1 VSVTD
6 HLDSTAGSSAR
17 AGVLTFLI
25 ADIRGYSQFT
35 SRVGDEAAAHLA
47 SVFADI
53 VESGVERRGGSLIEL
68 RGDEALAVFPSPREA
83 LRAAV
88 DVQARFA
95 EAATDTLPLRVGM
108 GIDAG
113 EALRVRDGY
122 RGGALNLAARL
133 CARAQAGEI
142 LATDGVLH
150 LAGQLDDLD
159 LRSRGHATFRGIGA
173 PVLVH
178 SVGAAGSLPATMPP
192 LAPPTQDDRS
202 NLPDPP
208 TPLVGRREELEAV
221 SGLLHDPGIRLVT
234 LTGMGG
240 TGKTRLAIEVGSILR
255 EDFPGGVYFVPL
267 ATVTDATQVLERV
280 AHSLGVGEVAN
291 ESLAE
296 TVSARLASNRTLL
309 VVDNLEHLPDAVP
322 ALAALLDTCRE
333 LSILATSRS
342 VLRLTREHEFRLEP
356 LTLPGAWAT
365 PHDLLR
371 SDAVRFF
378 VERAQA
384 VKPRFALDESSA
396 LAVVE
401 LVTRL
406 DGLPL
411 ALELAAARIRVFPLP
426 ALLARL
432 SRRLEVLTGGAR
444 DMPARQQTLRGA
456 IDWSYS
462 LLTPDEQRLFR
473 RLAIFSG
480 GVDFEAAEAV
490 CGDAIDVM
498 NGLQSLLEQSLLT
511 LDVDDEPHY
520 RMLETILEYALER
533 LEASGEAG
541 EIGRRHTLYYVG
553 LVTEASRGLE
563 EGHQT
568 EWLAR
573 LTREHDNIRAALRR
587 AHANHDL
594 ETLLT
599 LSASMWRFWWIRGYL
614 REGRNWVDGALSTR
628 GDADGALRA
637 NALNGAGNLAWAL
650 GDYDSAEARHREALT
665 LRRAIGDRTGEVR
678 SLNNLG
684 AIAETRGRYGD
695 AAQFYREALAIA
707 RETGSDWITA
717 LALGNLGGVQFLLG
731 EREAGIAACEES
743 LNLYHRLG
751 DGVSENRTLNSLV
764 YLLLEQQAFTRALPH
779 AVRSLYL
786 VRDAGIVEN
795 AAASLD
801 NAAALLVG
809 LGDAAH
815 ATMLWGAAEARRE
828 ALDQAVPP
836 NSVDDRA
843 RAMQAAREELGDDAF
858 AAMLSEGRQ
867 LGGEAALTFA
877 IEWLEGLLPRP
888 VLPVDHQ
895 TAPAGEQ
902 R

>member
-6 HLDSTAGSSAR
+6 PLNSSAR
-17 AGVLTFLI
+17 ATTPAGVLTFLI
-25 ADIRGYSQFT
+25 ADIRGYSQYT
-35 SRVGDEAAAHLA
+35 SRHGDEAAAHLA
-47 SVFADI
+47 GVFADI
-53 VESGVERRGGSLIEL
+53 VEAGVESRGGSLIEL
-68 RGDEALAVFPSPREA
+68 RGDEALAVFQSPREA

-88 DVQARFA
+88 DVQARLA
-95 EAATDTLPLRVGM
+95 EAATDTLPLRA
-108 GIDAG
+108 GIGVDAG
-113 EALRVRDGY
+113 EALHVRDGY

-133 CARAQAGEI
+133 CSQAQAGEI
-142 LATDGVLH
+142 LASDGVLH
-150 LAGQLDDLD
+150 LAGRLDDLD
-159 LRSRGHATFRGIGA
+159 VRERGHATFRGIGA

-178 SVGAAGSLPATMPP
+178 SVGAAGTLPATMPR
-192 LAPPTQDDRS
+192 LAPAAHDDRT

-208 TPLVGRREELEAV
+208 TPLVGRREELETV
-221 SGLLHDPGIRLVT
+221 TGMIHDPGIRLVT
-234 LTGMGG
+234 LTGVGG

-255 EDFPGGVYFVPL
+255 HDFPGGVYVVPL
-267 ATVTDATQVLERV
+267 ATVTDATQVLQRIAQALDV
-280 AHSLGVGEVAN
+280 PEVAN
-291 ESLAE
+291 ESLADA
-296 TVSARLASNRTLL
+296 VAARLADRRTLL

-322 ALAALLDTCRE
+322 AIAALLDACRN

-342 VLRLTREHEFRLEP
+342 VLRLSREHEFRLEP
-356 LTLPGAWAT
+356 LTLPGEWRT
-365 PHDLLR
+365 LDDLSR

-378 VERAQA
+378 VERVQA

-396 LAVVE
+396 AAVAD

-411 ALELAAARIRVFPLP
+411 ALELAAARIRLFPLP

-462 LLTPDEQRLFR
+462 LLTPEEQRLFR
-473 RLAIFSG
+473 CLAIFSG
-480 GVDFEAAEAV
+480 GVDFEAAEVV
-490 CGDAIDVM
+490 CGDEIDVM
-498 NGLQSLLEQSLLT
+498 NGLQALVDQSLIA
-511 LDVDDEPHY
+511 LDVDDEPHD
-520 RMLETILEYALER
+520 RMLETILEYAVER
-533 LEASGEAG
+533 LNASGEAD
-541 EIGRRHTLYYVG
+541 EIGRRHTAYYVR

-563 EGHQT
+563 EGRQAG
-568 EWLAR
+568 WLAR
-573 LTREHDNIRAALRR
+573 LAREHDNIRAALRR
-587 AHANHDL
+587 AHAHHDL

-599 LSASMWRFWWIRGYL
+599 LSAAMWRFWWIRGHL
-614 REGRNWVDGALSTR
+614 REGRDWVDDALSMQ
-628 GDADGALRA
+628 GDTDAALRA
-637 NALNGAGNLAWAL
+637 SALNGAGNLAWAL
-650 GDYDSAEARHREALT
+650 GDYETAEARHRDALA
-665 LRRAIGDRTGEVR
+665 LRRAIGDRTDEAR

-695 AAQFYREALAIA
+695 AAHFYREALTNA

-751 DGVSENRTLNSLV
+751 DGVSENRILNSLV

-779 AVRSLYL
+779 ALRSLYL
-786 VRDAGIVEN
+786 VRDTEIVEN

-809 LGDAAH
+809 LGDATR
-815 ATMLWGAAEARRE
+815 ATLIWGAAEAQR
-828 ALDQAVPP
+828 AVLDQAVPP

-843 RAMQAAREELGDDAF
+843 RAMQTARDELGADEF
-858 AAMLSEGRQ
+858 AATLADGRT
-867 LGGEAALTFA
+867 LVREAALNLA
-877 IEWLEGLLPRP
+877 IERLERLLAQPD
-888 VLPVDHQ
+888 LLAGSQ
-895 TAPAGEQ
+895 TAPAGEK